1 MEILTDDNVE
11 KIDYKNK
18 IIAFCSDDK
27 IWVFIQVHNRASV
40 YAFACISDNQKMYT
54 CEAYSYNSI
63 KSAIKRQKE
72 VFAFSD
78 MKEFAKWTIE
88 TLS

>member
-54 CEAYSYNSI
+54 CKSI
-63 KSAIKRQKE
+63 
-72 VFAFSD
+72 
-78 MKEFAKWTIE
+78 
-88 TLS
+88 